1 METLLKEKKTDIAI
15 LIMRLGLGIVIF
27 GHGAQKLFGWFG
39 GYGLEGTM
47 NYFTSVAG
55 VPYLVGMLV
64 IIGESFGAIALVLG
78 LFSRF
83 MAASILII
91 MIGALII
98 EHAQFGFFMNWFG
111 NQKGEGIEFDLL
123 VFGISIALIFLGSGA
138 ISFDQF
144 IANRISAK
152 K

>member
-1 METLLKEKKTDIAI
+1 
-15 LIMRLGLGIVIF
+15 
-27 GHGAQKLFGWFG
+27 
-39 GYGLEGTM
+39 
-47 NYFTSVAG
+47 
-55 VPYLVGMLV
+55 
-64 IIGESFGAIALVLG
+64 
-78 LFSRF
+78 
-83 MAASILII
+83 
-91 MIGALII
+91 MIGAMII

-123 VFGISIALIFLGSGA
+123 VFGMSLALIFLGSGA